1 MVHKQDLR
9 EELKLSCS
17 KGKLSKTQANRK
29 YIEALTGK
37 LEHIYRGELPYPK
50 QSSRLGKDV
59 LATNGQVMYLYTV
72 DWNRR

>member
-9 EELKLSCS
+9 EELKLLGS
-17 KGKLSKTQANRK
+17 KGKITKTQANRK
-29 YIEALTGK
+29 YIEAMTGK

-50 QSSRLGKDV
+50 QSSRVIRDV

>member
-1 MVHKQDLR
+1 MIHKQDLR
-9 EELKLSCS
+9 EELKLLGS
-17 KGKLSKTQANRK
+17 KGKITKTQANRR
-29 YIEALTGK
+29 YVEAMAGK

-50 QSSRLGKDV
+50 QSNRVIRDV

>member
-1 MVHKQDLR
+1 MYKQDLR
-9 EELKLSCS
+9 KELKLLCY

-29 YIEALTGK
+29 YIEAMTGK

>member
-1 MVHKQDLR
+1 MVNKQDLR
-9 EELKLSCS
+9 EELKLLGS

-29 YIEALTGK
+29 YIEAMAGK